1 MANLYLEDVES
12 TRWMI
17 RTVAIS
23 FDDREHGSKNEFFR
37 TQTFD
42 GDADGSRRMEKIIR
56 SMADYLGALVQ

>member
-1 MANLYLEDVES
+1 MANLYLEDIES

-23 FDDREHGSKNEFFR
+23 FDDRERKLENELLR

-42 GDADGSRRMEKIIR
+42 GNVD
-56 SMADYLGALVQ
+56 